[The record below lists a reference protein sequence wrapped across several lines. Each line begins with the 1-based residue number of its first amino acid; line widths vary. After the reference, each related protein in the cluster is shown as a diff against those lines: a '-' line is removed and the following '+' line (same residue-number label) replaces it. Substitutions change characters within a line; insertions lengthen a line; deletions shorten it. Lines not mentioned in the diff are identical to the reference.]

1 VSSAL
6 VRTLRPALA
15 AVVLAVAGLAASAA
29 PAKAASFAMITIDN
43 PTDST
48 VSYQFKWGN
57 GDWED
62 FSLAPGHYR
71 NHWYPLDED
80 GRAPTPQIR
89 FDDGHGNVVAYRL
102 EFYASETRGYD
113 QGKIY
118 YFRWVYAPLVDG
130 YYLDLFAK

>member
-1 VSSAL
+1 VSSAF
-6 VRTLRPALA
+6 VRTSLAAAALA
-15 AVVLAVAGLAASAA
+15 VVSLAAFAA
-29 PAKAASFAMITIDN
+29 PARAACYAMITIDN

-48 VSYQFKWGN
+48 VYYQFKWGED
-57 GDWED
+57 GDWQD
-62 FSLAPGHYR
+62 CSLSPGCYR
-71 NHWYPLDED
+71 NHWYPLDDD

-89 FDDGHGNVVAYRL
+89 FDDGHGNVIAHSL

-118 YFRWVYAPLVDG
+118 CFRWVYAPLIDG